1 MGFSGG
7 SLVKN
12 PSANAGATG
21 NAGSIPWFDPLEE
34 EMATHSS
41 IFAGKISWTE
51 EPSWKQSMASQKV
64 GTQLSDF
71 HFHVYLKSLLTS
83 GFYCHLKY
91 CRTHAHEE

>member
-41 IFAGKISWTE
+41 IFAGIIPWTE
-51 EPSWKQSMASQKV
+51 ESVSLPRGGLQSMRSQRV
-64 GTQLSDF
+64 GQD
-71 HFHVYLKSLLTS
+71 
-83 GFYCHLKY
+83 
-91 CRTHAHEE
+91 